1 MLIAIAVITIS
12 KFYITTPI
20 YYANDKLHLGH
31 ANSNVIADV
40 LARWHRLIG
49 DDVFFVTGSDE
60 HGEKIEKAAL
70 AAGMQNIDFVNYE
83 VRKFKEL
90 WQRLNISND
99 RFIRTTENTHEEAV
113 KAFVELLNKNQ
124 DIYRSKYSGWY
135 CVHEETFWTELEL
148 KNGKCP
154 ECGRDVKIVEE
165 DAYFF
170 RLSKYQDK
178 LLDFYNTHSF
188 ILPNYRQTEMLNRI
202 SGGLKDIS
210 ITRPSVKWAIKFPL
224 DPDQYI
230 YVWVDALVNYL
241 SALGWPSN
249 EANFNKF
256 WPPDVHVIGKDINW
270 FHSVVWPALLMSC
283 GLQMPSTVLAT
294 GFWTVNNEKMSKSKG
309 NVVDPI
315 ALIDKY
321 SADALRYFLVKEK
334 GIGEDGSFSEAAF
347 IARINGELVADLGN
361 LVYRVLTLAEK
372 AGEGAK
378 FEGRNEL
385 GKKLDMKKLEKAM
398 SSLDINSGLNII
410 WQFIREAN
418 KYVNDNKAWS
428 LQNAELS
435 NALYNLLEAC
445 RIISI
450 LIYPFMPETGEK
462 IAAQLGTKIEF
473 KYCSFSPD
481 GKFSGKIKKG
491 DYLFK
496 KIKV

>member
-1 MLIAIAVITIS
+1 MITIS

-20 YYANDKLHLGH
+20 YYANDKLHIGH
-31 ANSNVIADV
+31 ATSNVIADV

-60 HGEKIEKAAL
+60 HGEKIEKSAA
-70 AAGMQNIDFVNYE
+70 AAGMQNIDFVDYE

-99 RFIRTTENTHEEAV
+99 CFIRTTEKAHEEAV
-113 KAFVELLNKNQ
+113 KAFIEIIGRNQ
-124 DIYRSKYSGWY
+124 DIYKAKYSGWY

-154 ECGRDVKIVEE
+154 ECGREVKILEE

-170 RLSKYQDK
+170 RLGKYQGR
-178 LLDFYNTHSF
+178 LLEFYNKNSF
-188 ILPNYRQTEMLNRI
+188 VLPPYRQKEMFNRI
-202 SGGLKDIS
+202 AGGLRDIS

-224 DPDQYI
+224 DQDQYI

-241 SALGWPSN
+241 SALGWPN
-249 EANFNKF
+249 GANFKRF

-270 FHSVVWPALLMSC
+270 FHSVVWPALLMSS
-283 GLQMPSTVLAT
+283 GLQLPSTILAT

-321 SADALRYFLVKEK
+321 SADALRYFLIREK
-334 GIGEDGSFSEAAF
+334 GTGEDGSFSEDAF

-372 AGEGAK
+372 AGEDAK

-385 GKKLDMKKLEKAM
+385 GKKLEMEKLEKSM
-398 SSLDINSGLNII
+398 EGIDINSGLNAI

-418 KYVNDNKAWS
+418 KYVNENKAWA
-428 LQNAELS
+428 LHGAELS

-445 RIISI
+445 RVISI

-462 IAAQLGTKIEF
+462 IAAQLGAKIEF
-473 KYCSFSPD
+473 RQCAFSPD

-491 DYLFK
+491 GYLFK